1 MKLTITR
8 GWAKLRV
15 KEGVV
20 PTQYVYTRAATGNT
34 WSVSA
39 DTLRNE
45 GLYAGVY
52 CSHGVQAS
60 FNISVRCHGNILFFV
75 ERVLVFQYVNVVLS
89 PAQTPQIPPLYTH
102 STHGIFTYDS
112 TYTQIMHKK
121 YNTSHT
127 IQTTDTHTW
136 HKYTAYSH

>member
-1 MKLTITR
+1 MKVTIT
-8 GWAKLRV
+8 GGSAGFRV

-52 CSHGVQAS
+52 CSHGIQAS
-60 FNISVRCHGNILFFV
+60 FNISVRCHGNILLFV
-75 ERVLVFQYVNVVLS
+75 ERVQEFQFVDVVLS
-89 PAQTPQIPPLYTH
+89 LFVLTH
-102 STHGIFTYDS
+102 ALCSLALLASQAKTE
-112 TYTQIMHKK
+112 
-121 YNTSHT
+121 
-127 IQTTDTHTW
+127 
-136 HKYTAYSH
+136 ALAAR